1 MYIPSSFAVAELAEL
16 HAAIERYSFA
26 TLVSSGSGSGSATGD
41 LMASHLPLL
50 LDRSAGA
57 QGTLWG
63 HFARANPQWQA
74 VADAESRHDVLVVF
88 SGPHAYISP
97 TWYQAERTVPT
108 WNYVAVHA
116 YGPLEIVADE
126 PIVVDLLHRTVE
138 HFEAGQPRPWRLADQ
153 PADFIAQL
161 TRQIVA
167 FRIPIRRLEGKW
179 KLNQNHPAERRERVA
194 EHLAVAA
201 SDNERE
207 IARLMRGK

>member
-1 MYIPSSFAVAELAEL
+1 MYIPSSFAVTELAEL
-16 HAAIERYSFA
+16 HAAMERYSFA
-26 TLVSSGSGSGSATGD
+26 TLVSSGSGD

-50 LDRSAGA
+50 VDRAAGP

-63 HFARANPQWQA
+63 HFARANSQWEEATAGSEQA
-74 VADAESRHDVLVVF
+74 REVLVVF

-116 YGPLEIVADE
+116 YGPLEVVDDE
-126 PIVVDLLHRTVE
+126 PSVLDLLQRTVN
-138 HFEAGQPRPWRLADQ
+138 HFEARQPKPWRLEDQ
-153 PADFIAQL
+153 PAEFVAQL
-161 TRQIVA
+161 ARQIVA

-179 KLNQNHPAERRERVA
+179 KLNQNHPAERRQRVA
-194 EHLAVAA
+194 DQLATAA

-207 IARLMRGK
+207 IAGLMRGE

>member
-1 MYIPSSFAVAELAEL
+1 MYIPSSFAVTELAEL
-16 HAAIERYSFA
+16 HAAMERYSFA
-26 TLVSSGSGSGSATGD
+26 TLVSAGSGD

-50 LDRSAGA
+50 IDRSAGP

-63 HFARANPQWQA
+63 HFARANPQWEE
-74 VADAESRHDVLVVF
+74 VAAGSEHAREVLVVF

-116 YGPLEIVADE
+116 YGPLEIVHDE
-126 PIVVDLLHRTVE
+126 PIVLDLLHRTVE
-138 HFEAGQPRPWRLADQ
+138 QFEAGQPQPWRLADQ
-153 PADFIAQL
+153 PAEFIAQL
-161 TRQIVA
+161 AKQIVA

-194 EHLAVAA
+194 AQLANAA
-201 SDNERE
+201 SDDERE
-207 IARLMRGK
+207 IARLMRGD

>member
-1 MYIPSSFAVAELAEL
+1 MYIPSSFAVTDLAEL

-26 TLVSSGSGSGSATGD
+26 TLVTAGSGD

-50 LDRSAGA
+50 VDRSAGP

-63 HFARANPQWQA
+63 HFARANPQWQQA
-74 VADAESRHDVLVVF
+74 AADIESRPNVLVVF

-116 YGPLEIVADE
+116 YGPLEIVDDE
-126 PIVVDLLHRTVE
+126 PTVLDLLHRTVE
-138 HFEAGQPRPWRLADQ
+138 HFEAGQPQPWRLADQ
-153 PADFIAQL
+153 PAEFVAQL
-161 TRQIVA
+161 AQQIVA
-167 FRIPIRRLEGKW
+167 FRIPIRRIEGKW

-194 EHLAVAA
+194 AQLATAA
-201 SDNERE
+201 SDDERE
-207 IARLMRGK
+207 IGRLMRGE